1 MFEHKIFTM
10 DLAGR
15 ELSVEIGKIAEL
27 ASGSAIIRYG
37 ETMVMVNVSK
47 SAKPRDGIDF
57 FPLSVDYEERL
68 YSVGKIPGGFLKRE
82 GKPSE
87 KAILTSRL
95 IDRPIRPLFP
105 KGFRNDVQVVA
116 TVLSVDQ
123 DCTPDIVAMIGSSIA
138 LSISDIPFNG
148 PTGSVLIGLVDG
160 AFVVNPTAEQR
171 EKSSLHL
178 VVSGT
183 KDAIMM
189 VEAGGEEIPDV
200 LMLEA
205 ILFAHEE
212 IKKVVAFIEEITAEV
227 GKEKMEV
234 VLFKP
239 DEEVEK
245 AVREFATDKMKEAV
259 KTIEK
264 LERMEKMDAV
274 KAETFEK
281 FEELLEDYGV
291 DIEET
296 LQAII
301 KEEVR
306 KLIVHENVRPDN
318 RGLEEIRPIWCDNGF
333 IPRAHGSGLFTRGQ
347 TQVMSIATLGALG
360 DVQILDGLDEE
371 ESKRYM
377 HHYNFP
383 AYSVGEARP
392 SRGPGRR
399 EIGHGALA
407 ERALIPVLPS
417 KEEFPYA
424 IRVVSE
430 VLSSNGSTSQGSVCG
445 STLSLLD
452 AGVPLK
458 DMVAGIAMGLIKH
471 DDKVAVLSDIQGVE
485 DHLGD
490 MDFKVAGTE
499 KGITAIQMDIKIAGI
514 DKEIL
519 AKALTQAKAGRIHI
533 LNEMRKTI
541 SAPKPELSKYA
552 PKIITMNINPD
563 KIRDVIGPGGKV
575 ITKII
580 EETGVKIDIEQT
592 GEVFIAGIDADMIK
606 LAQKK
611 IHDIVAEAE
620 VGQTYTGKV
629 TRIMNF
635 GAFVEILPG
644 KEGLLHISHI
654 AHERVSKVE
663 DVLNI
668 GDEVEVK
675 VTEIDEKGRVNL
687 SRKVLLPKPEKVEK
701 KEEK

>member
-189 VEAGGEEIPDV
+189 VEAGGEEIPDA

-471 DDKVAVLSDIQGVE
+471 DDKVA
-485 DHLGD
+485 
-490 MDFKVAGTE
+490 GTE
-499 KGITAIQMDIKIAGI
+499 NGITAIQMDIKIAGI

>member
-471 DDKVAVLSDIQGVE
+471 DDKVAVLSDIQGME

-687 SRKVLLPKPEKVEK
+687 SRKVLLPLSLIHI
-701 KEEK
+701 